1 MLLIIRPLGIAV
13 AFALGL
19 SLGFAG
25 PASAHAHLKSA
36 KPAVNGTVATSPKE
50 IDLTFTEGVNLKFTG
65 VTITGPGKAPVKT
78 QDGKFGPG
86 GDTTL
91 IVPVGSALPP
101 GAYTVDWHALAKDG
115 HKTQGTYTF
124 TVKP

>member
-1 MLLIIRPLGIAV
+1 MSLIIRPLGIAGAV
-13 AFALGL
+13 ALGV
-19 SLGFAG
+19 SLGLVG

-36 KPAVNGTVATSPKE
+36 KPAVNGTVATSPNE
-50 IDLTFTEGVNLKFTG
+50 IDLTFSEGVNLKFTG
-65 VTITGPGKAPVKT
+65 ITITGPGKAAVKT
-78 QDGKFGPG
+78 QDGKFGPK

-91 IVPVGSALPP
+91 IVPIGSSLPP

-115 HKTQGTYTF
+115 HKTQGAYTF

>member
-1 MLLIIRPLGIAV
+1 MSLIIRPLGIAV
-13 AFALGL
+13 AVALGL
-19 SLGFAG
+19 SLSFVG

-36 KPAVNGTVATSPKE
+36 KPALNGTVAPSPNE

-65 VTITGPGKAPVKT
+65 VTITGPGKTSVKT
-78 QDGKFGPG
+78 QDGKFGPD

-91 IVPVGSALPP
+91 IVPIGSALPP